1 MCIFAC
7 VHVIVDYITN
17 KKLALMNIYSIIWTG
32 LVLGAFF
39 YGYVITQLPGGWLAE
54 KYGGKMV
61 LGIGVAA
68 TSVLTLF
75 TPLAA
80 ETSVWFLVALR
91 AAEGLFEVV
100 LSKK

>member
-1 MCIFAC
+1 MCTEYAC
-7 VHVIVDYITN
+7 MLFFFSIV
-17 KKLALMNIYSIIWTG
+17 WTG

-54 KYGGKMV
+54 KYGTKMV
-61 LGIGVAA
+61 LGIGIAV

-80 ETSVWFLVALR
+80 QTSVWLLVAVR
-91 AAEGLFEVV
+91 VAEGLAEVV
-100 LSKK
+100 AKT